1 MFQDLNV
8 DTMKAFARK
17 LDLPQILTRKTELM
31 TALEKELWSNLARIV
46 TRLSETERKT
56 LAQAVHNGG
65 VVARESFEAMHGI
78 AMPNLEPWTYH
89 RKDPSLLLMLGEGSS
104 GRFVVFDPLLKS
116 LQRLVPEPP
125 KPAVFSLD
133 AIPEIHRPA
142 KKGWRETAPRQVHV
156 YESCEIAP
164 LELRSV
170 LQLVRSGKLSVA
182 DKSLR
187 PTEATTRLIAQSL
200 VAPDFDAEVPQPVS
214 RSHQVEAAGSIR
226 AHAWGVVI
234 QQCGCAKPRRGT
246 LVLTESGQRLLQG
259 WTPDGF
265 KEGIDC
271 LCDNNHFDEFNR
283 VNHIRGQSGRGKR
296 YLSEPSE
303 RRHAILK
310 SIAQWPVNRW
320 IEFGE
325 VWRFL
330 LASGNSF
337 LLTSDAVT
345 LYFAEQQ
352 YGHLGGHEHVLPRV
366 YLRVFLMEIL
376 ATLGIIDIAYSYP
389 HDLWPDFEGGWGTDE
404 LSFCSRYD
412 GLLYVRLNA
421 LGAYCLNVT
430 PQYELTPARAAAP
443 WEVLGNGEI
452 IASEDPL
459 PRDAHLLDAWAV
471 RDSRGAWWLDAGRV
485 LDYVVSGGS
494 VADISRFL
502 EEKCLNALPET
513 LEAWLSGIA
522 TKASAV
528 RGIEQ
533 ALLIEMC
540 DAATAAA
547 ITGHPDAGM
556 LCRHAGEKHLVVVK
570 KNLRAFRSALKKL
583 GYALPESELRS

>member
-1 MFQDLNV
+1 MFKDLNV

-17 LDLPQILTRKTELM
+17 LDLPRILTRKSELT
-31 TALEKELWSNLARIV
+31 TALDMELRSNLARIV
-46 TRLSETERKT
+46 TRLSETERKV
-56 LAQAVHNGG
+56 LAQAVYSGG
-65 VVARESFEAMHGI
+65 EVARQSFEAMHGI

-89 RKDPSLLLMLGEGSS
+89 GKDPSLLLMLGEGSS
-104 GRFVVFDPLLKS
+104 GRFVVFDPLLES
-116 LQRLVPEPP
+116 LQRLVPKPP
-125 KPAVFSLD
+125 KPAVFSPD
-133 AIPEIHRPA
+133 SIPEIHRPA
-142 KKGWRETAPRQVHV
+142 KKGWREAAPRRVHV
-156 YESCEIAP
+156 YDSREIAP

-170 LQLVRSGKLSVA
+170 LQLVRSGKLFVA

-200 VAPDFDAEVPQPVS
+200 VVPDFDAENPEAVS
-214 RSHQVEAAGSIR
+214 RPHQVETAGSIR

-234 QQCGCAKPRRGT
+234 QQCGWAKPRRGT

-259 WTPDGF
+259 WTPDSF
-265 KEGIDC
+265 KGGIDG
-271 LCDNNHFDEFNR
+271 LYDDNRFDEFNR

-296 YLSEPSE
+296 YLTDPSE
-303 RRHAILK
+303 RRYAILE
-310 SIAQWPVNRW
+310 SIAQWPVDRW

-325 VWRFL
+325 AWRFL

-337 LLTSDAVT
+337 LLTSNAVT

-366 YLRVFLMEIL
+366 YLRVFLMETL

-389 HDLWPDFEGGWGTDE
+389 HQLWPDFEEGWGTDE

-430 PQYELTPARAAAP
+430 PEYESTPARAAAP

-452 IASEDPL
+452 IASEDLL
-459 PRDAHLLDAWAV
+459 PQDAHLLDAWAV
-471 RDSRGAWWLDAGRV
+471 RDSRGAWWLDAGRI

-494 VADISRFL
+494 IADISRFL
-502 EEKCLNALPET
+502 EEKCRNALPET
-513 LEAWLSGIA
+513 IEGLLSGIA
-522 TKASAV
+522 AKASAV
-528 RGIEQ
+528 KGVEQ

-540 DAATAAA
+540 DAAAAAA
-547 ITGHPDAGM
+547 ITGSSDAGV
-556 LCRHAGEKHLVVVK
+556 LCRHAGEKHLVVAK
-570 KNLRAFRSALKKL
+570 KNLRAFRSALKRL
-583 GYALPESELRS
+583 GYALPESEIQA

>member
-1 MFQDLNV
+1 MFKDLNV

-17 LDLPQILTRKTELM
+17 LDLPRILTRKAEL
-31 TALEKELWSNLARIV
+31 TAALEKELRSNLARII
-46 TRLSETERKT
+46 TRLSETERKA

-65 VVARESFEAMHGI
+65 VVSRESFEAMHGI
-78 AMPNLEPWTYH
+78 AMPNLDPWNYNW
-89 RKDPSLLLMLGEGSS
+89 KDPSLLLMLGEGST
-104 GRFVVFDPLLKS
+104 GRFAVFDPLLDS
-116 LQRLVPEPP
+116 LQRLVPEPA

-133 AIPEIHRPA
+133 TIPEIHRPA
-142 KKGWRETAPRQVHV
+142 KKGWREAAPRQVHV
-156 YESCEIAP
+156 YNSREIAP

-187 PTEATTRLIAQSL
+187 PTEAATRLIAQSL
-200 VAPDFDAEVPQPVS
+200 VAPDFDVEDPQTTS
-214 RSHQVEAAGSIR
+214 RSRQVETAGSIR

-234 QQCGCAKPRRGT
+234 QQCGWAKPRRGT
-246 LVLTESGQRLLQG
+246 LVLTESGKRLLQG
-259 WTPDGF
+259 WTPGCF
-265 KEGIDC
+265 KEGIDG
-271 LCDNNHFDEFNR
+271 LCEDNHFDEFNR

-296 YLSEPSE
+296 YLTDPSG
-303 RRHAILK
+303 RRYAILE
-310 SIAQWPVNRW
+310 SISQWPVDRW

-325 VWRFL
+325 AWRFL

-352 YGHLGGHEHVLPRV
+352 YGHLGGDEHVLPRV
-366 YLRVFLMEIL
+366 YLRAFLMETL

-389 HDLWPDFEGGWGTDE
+389 DDLWPDFEEGWGTDE
-404 LSFCSRYD
+404 LGFCSRYD
-412 GLLYVRLNA
+412 GLLYVRLNM

-430 PQYELTPARAAAP
+430 PHYEPSPARAIAP

-452 IASEDPL
+452 IPSEDLSP
-459 PRDAHLLDAWAV
+459 PDAHVLDAWAV

-485 LDYVVSGGS
+485 LDHVASGGS
-494 VADISRFL
+494 IADISRFL
-502 EEKCLNALPET
+502 EEKCQDALPEI
-513 LEAWLSGIA
+513 LEGWLAGIA
-522 TKASAV
+522 AKASSV

-533 ALLIEMC
+533 ALLIEMR
-540 DAATAAA
+540 DAASAATIA
-547 ITGHPDAGM
+547 NDSEAGT
-556 LCRHAGEKHLVVVK
+556 LCRPAGEKHLVVAR

-583 GYALPESELRS
+583 GYALPEGEMQP

>member
-1 MFQDLNV
+1 MFKELSV

-17 LDLPQILTRKTELM
+17 LDLPRILTRKPEL
-31 TALEKELWSNLARIV
+31 TAALEKELRSNLARIV
-46 TRLSETERKT
+46 TRMSETERKA

-65 VVARESFEAMHGI
+65 VVAREGFEAMHGI

-104 GRFVVFDPLLKS
+104 GRFVVFDPLLES
-116 LQRLVPEPP
+116 LQRLVPEPV
-125 KPAVFSLD
+125 KPAVISLD
-133 AIPEIHRPA
+133 AIPEIHHPA
-142 KKGWRETAPRQVHV
+142 KKGWREFAPRQVHV
-156 YESCEIAP
+156 YDGREIAP

-200 VAPDFDAEVPQPVS
+200 VAPDFEVEDPQATS
-214 RSHQVEAAGSIR
+214 RSHQAETAGNIR

-234 QQCGCAKPRRGT
+234 QQCGWAKPRRGT

-259 WTPDGF
+259 WTPDRF
-265 KEGIDC
+265 KEGIDG
-271 LCDNNHFDEFNR
+271 LCDLNHFDEFNR

-296 YLSEPSE
+296 YLTDPSE
-303 RRHAILK
+303 RRYAILE
-310 SIAQWPVNRW
+310 SIAQWPVGRW

-325 VWRFL
+325 AWRFL

-337 LLTSDAVT
+337 LVTSDAVT

-352 YGHLGGHEHVLPRV
+352 YGHLGGHEHILSRV
-366 YLRVFLMEIL
+366 YLRVFLMETL

-389 HDLWPDFEGGWGTDE
+389 DHLWPDFEGGWGTDE
-404 LSFCSRYD
+404 LSFGSRYD

-430 PQYELTPARAAAP
+430 PHYESTPARAIAP

-452 IASEDPL
+452 IPSEDLL
-459 PRDAHLLDAWAV
+459 PPDAHLLDAWAV
-471 RDSRGAWWLDAGRV
+471 RDSGGAWWLDAGRV

-494 VADISRFL
+494 IADISRFL
-502 EEKCLNALPET
+502 EGKCLNVLPET
-513 LEAWLSGIA
+513 LEGWLSGIA
-522 TKASAV
+522 AKASSV

-540 DAATAAA
+540 DAASAAA
-547 ITGHPDAGM
+547 ITGDSDAGI
-556 LCRHAGEKHLVVVK
+556 LCRPAGEKHLVVAK

-583 GYALPESELRS
+583 GYALPESEMQP